1 MSVGVVVLS
10 FIRRVFDVSFP
21 LHCCSGTFPLGVLL
35 LPPGIKAP
43 TNSTDKVAAK
53 TSDEKNNPNNIKNKV
68 SDFID
73 TELAN
78 YCSSN
83 KYIKDKVGDGPKKI
97 T

>member
-1 MSVGVVVLS
+1 MKSQIWFNQFLS
-10 FIRRVFDVSFP
+10 
-21 LHCCSGTFPLGVLL
+21 L
-35 LPPGIKAP
+35 
-43 TNSTDKVAAK
+43 
-53 TSDEKNNPNNIKNKV
+53 KNKLVKEIQIPRVDVV
-68 SDFID
+68 SIESNSSLDEAMDDVTDFID

>member
-1 MSVGVVVLS
+1 MNQHYNLWSKAGTTPNFGVTNPEEYLKDFKWLS
-10 FIRRVFDVSFP
+10 NWFDLYF
-21 LHCCSGTFPLGVLL
+21 F
-35 LPPGIKAP
+35 
-43 TNSTDKVAAK
+43 
-53 TSDEKNNPNNIKNKV
+53 NKV

-83 KYIKDKVGDGPKKI
+83 KYIKDKVGNGPKKI